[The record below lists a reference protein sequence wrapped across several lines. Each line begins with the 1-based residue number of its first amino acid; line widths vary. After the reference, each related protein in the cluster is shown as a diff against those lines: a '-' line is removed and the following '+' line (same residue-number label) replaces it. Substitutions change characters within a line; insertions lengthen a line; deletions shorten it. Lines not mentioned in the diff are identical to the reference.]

1 MRDTIDSAVSQ
12 ADEMIISENA
22 STDATALE
30 VIPETDHFFTTGGLA
45 ELSELVRA
53 AVS

>member
-1 MRDTIDSAVSQ
+1 MRDMIESGVLQ
-12 ADEMIISENA
+12 ADEMIINENA

-30 VIPETDHFFTTGGLA
+30 VISETDHLFTTGGLA
-45 ELSELVRA
+45 ELSNLVRA